1 MNYQHTSRN
10 CDPKL
15 TPETGVDAAPAPNQR
30 LEWETKSTIAAD
42 GLTVPVSQSLAEQ
55 SEQPFGIR
63 RDSTFK
69 QVLKRIFWPLKKL
82 HDDWFV
88 DGFIDTSLGRL
99 IRKYYRPGD
108 TVLDIGCGDMSAG
121 RYFPAGVNYNVLD
134 IMYSGFKLT
143 RATRKYPG
151 LNPVIASAESI
162 PAADNSV
169 SFILTAQTLTFI
181 DDIDAVLREITRI
194 STPDA
199 RLVVSFSNENCTKY
213 QHKGENPETVHKWR
227 YDEFADLMERAG
239 FRLLERHMKGS
250 WIPLPNWG
258 WLKTTS
264 YHLPVARRREE
275 QNVNFFYVFERN
287 TGEGDIAGNR

>member
-1 MNYQHTSRN
+1 MNYQHTAKN
-10 CDPKL
+10 YDP
-15 TPETGVDAAPAPNQR
+15 TSTSETGVDAAPAPSQR
-30 LEWETKSTIAAD
+30 LEWDAKATISTD
-42 GLTVPVSQSLAEQ
+42 DLVVPVSQSLAEQ
-55 SEQPFGIR
+55 SGQPYGIR
-63 RDSTFK
+63 RDSPLK

-82 HDDWFV
+82 HDDWLV
-88 DGFIDTSLGRL
+88 DGFIDASLGRM
-99 IRKYYRPGD
+99 IRQYYRPGD

-121 RYFPAGVNYNVLD
+121 RYFPAGVDYNVLD
-134 IMYSGFKLT
+134 IMYSEFKLA
-143 RATRKYPG
+143 RAKRKYPG

-181 DDIDAVLREITRI
+181 DDIDAVLREISRI

-213 QHKGENPETVHKWR
+213 QRKGGNPETVHKWR

-250 WIPLPNWG
+250 WVPLPNWG

-264 YHLPVARRREE
+264 YHLPITRRREE

-287 TGEGDIAGNR
+287 AGEKNTPGDR